1 MNECDLIIKY
11 IKGNYT
17 EDEFIQELKLNIDF
31 IDFSSFKSFYVLGQ
45 GKYKLIDIAFYNR
58 HCMIFEFL
66 LEKYHKF
73 NTSFLNNGYCMN
85 GYEYKAPIIYLLNG
99 SINAGLY
106 DFVEIC
112 LKFIS
117 DENINN
123 GYGESL
129 LHSAIYNGG
138 NNEDIIELLKM
149 HGCFFKKYT
158 CD

>member
-1 MNECDLIIKY
+1 MNERDLIIKY
-11 IKGNYT
+11 TEGNYT
-17 EDEFIQELKLNIDF
+17 EDEFMQILKLNIDS
-31 IDFSSFKSFYVLGQ
+31 IDFSEFKTFDVHGK
-45 GKYKLIDIAFYNR
+45 GKYELIHVAFYSR
-58 HCMIFEFL
+58 HCIVFEFL

-73 NTSFLNNGYCMN
+73 NTSFLNKEYCMN
-85 GYEYKAPIIYLLNG
+85 GYEYKAPIFHLLNG

-123 GYGESL
+123 GYSESL